1 MSNISRVTGAS
12 IGTMSVVKQE
22 TKNPP
27 AGWYEGVEL
36 LDYWLRHTG
45 ENPPRVGDHID
56 TGDDMGIEDENY
68 KTALNKAISMG
79 FGGTSENP

>member
-1 MSNISRVTGAS
+1 MVKSLDFSLMLKVLFARGHTLSNISRVTGAS

-56 TGDDMGIEDENY
+56 TGEDYGN
-68 KTALNKAISMG
+68 
-79 FGGTSENP
+79 